1 MACSDQRLDK
11 GLPVVTHASMVTG
24 MFQPMEELPSKNAWN
39 TLSHFP
45 KLAWKSYSF
54 TYFSPFFAIFC
65 KVKLYHTTINT
76 FYILDCSG
84 CGETP
89 QFMTEYQMIGFWS
102 MA

>member
-24 MFQPMEELPSKNAWN
+24 VFQPMEELLPSKNAWN

-54 TYFSPFFAIFC
+54 TYFSPFFCRF
-65 KVKLYHTTINT
+65 L
-76 FYILDCSG
+76 
-84 CGETP
+84 
-89 QFMTEYQMIGFWS
+89 
-102 MA
+102 